1 MIKPSIRVQDLRW
14 GIYAKQKA
22 DSTGTDGVGSGGINP
37 RRGTVR
43 PESTTSVIG
52 HINLG
57 EKPAGQ
63 PNMGKPYVGLEVA
76 GAGNVTMGA
85 GLRTTRK
92 VWRNH
97 RTLRCARQLST
108 LLTADPLRRGDS
120 DSMVTRTR
128 RATGEAFLAPA
139 GKSWRRIC
147 PITRETGKW
156 VEGERA
162 ADGSVVATKRG
173 NACGAKGPCCW

>member
-1 MIKPSIRVQDLRW
+1 MIKPSIRLQDLRW

-22 DSTGTDGVGSGGINP
+22 ETTGIDGVGSGGANP
-37 RRGTVR
+37 RRGTAR
-43 PESTTSVIG
+43 TERTASLLG

-63 PNMGKPYVGLEVA
+63 PSAGNLHAGLEVA

-108 LLTADPLRRGDS
+108 LRVS
-120 DSMVTRTR
+120 
-128 RATGEAFLAPA
+128 
-139 GKSWRRIC
+139 
-147 PITRETGKW
+147 REG
-156 VEGERA
+156 
-162 ADGSVVATKRG
+162 
-173 NACGAKGPCCW
+173 

>member
-1 MIKPSIRVQDLRW
+1 MIKPSIRLQDLRR

-22 DSTGTDGVGSGGINP
+22 DSTGTDGVGIGGTNP

-43 PESTTSVIG
+43 TESTTSLIG

-57 EKPAGQ
+57 EKSAGQ
-63 PNMGKPYVGLEVA
+63 PNMGKPYVGLDVA
-76 GAGNVTMGA
+76 GAGNVAMGA

-108 LLTADPLRRGDS
+108 L
-120 DSMVTRTR
+120 RTR
-128 RATGEAFLAPA
+128 RELE
-139 GKSWRRIC
+139 
-147 PITRETGKW
+147 TRLWEP
-156 VEGERA
+156 
-162 ADGSVVATKRG
+162 D
-173 NACGAKGPCCW
+173 